1 MHFLYNEIDFFESL
15 ADNFQME
22 TDGYSAWFCPQ
33 RSLSCLLAV
42 TMGQNLLS
50 MFTTLKIQSVPVE
63 GNVFAN
69 SNSTHPQSSSG
80 TFLCASIDIASG
92 GFSSQS
98 GVSNGIETII
108 DLETYDNGDK
118 LVTEDGADI
127 QVTDPGDYPLAQ
139 LKGFSVSPGYA
150 VQVHIRPS
158 LYGITEEALEKF
170 DYLGRNCVE
179 QSVDKELNDLYGMV
193 GDYTLSNCLVSL
205 TEVNIL
211 KR

>member
-1 MHFLYNEIDFFESL
+1 MDFFESL
-15 ADNFQME
+15 ADNQQME
-22 TDGYSAWFCPQ
+22 IQFNYSTWFCPQ
-33 RSLSCLLAV
+33 TTPSCLLAV
-42 TMGQNLLS
+42 MMGQNLFS
-50 MFTTLKIQSVPVE
+50 MFTTLKIQSVPVK

-69 SNSTHPQSSSG
+69 SNSTHPQTSSG

-92 GFSSQS
+92 GFSSRS

-170 DYLGRNCVE
+170 DHLGRNCVE
-179 QSVDKELNDLYGMV
+179 PSVDKELNDLFGMV

-205 TEVNIL
+205 TDINIL